1 MSFKHLYRRPL
12 FTAVINSTT
21 NQVVILLS
29 KFPFVFFQVPIF
41 NFMMEQL
48 LKKASREAKV
58 ACGINSGDP
67 WSTPISATLT
77 THSTRMAASAQRA
90 RGYLD
95 KIAKVITNNNK
106 LLWRHNLDILT
117 LLQCRLQL
125 VHMTSWAGSPSYREK
140 ALLRCQQAHRLL
152 GEAIKKEFADW
163 IDKLHL
169 EIAFNTNTA
178 LHKMA
183 VRRHF
188 KRHDWIQTNLDG
200 YV

>member
-1 MSFKHLYRRPL
+1 
-12 FTAVINSTT
+12 
-21 NQVVILLS
+21 
-29 KFPFVFFQVPIF
+29 
-41 NFMMEQL
+41 MMEQL

-106 LLWRHNLDILT
+106 LFWRHNLDILT
-117 LLQCRLQL
+117 LLQCRRKL

-188 KRHDWIQTNLDG
+188 KRPDWIQCNLDG
-200 YV
+200 YGQQRLNMKH

>member
-188 KRHDWIQTNLDG
+188 KRHDWIILLN
-200 YV
+200 